1 MNILN
6 TTLAVLALLGP
17 SLAQAEAPQ
26 AESPLA
32 NATETVAE
40 LRDLYDEADDTCRV
54 PGSQEAKTVVA
65 CMSRAIYGQTLNEK
79 GWCWG
84 KDDQPNAEMQWH
96 ECTPTSLR
104 YTPLDLP
111 GL

>member
-1 MNILN
+1 MNILK
-6 TTLAVLALLGP
+6 TTLAVLALLCP
-17 SLAQAEAPQ
+17 NIAQAEATHAQ
-26 AESPLA
+26 SPLA

-40 LRDLYDEADDTCRV
+40 LRDLYDEADDKCRV

-65 CMSRAIYGQTLNEK
+65 CMSRAIYGQALNEK

-84 KDDQPNAEMQWH
+84 REDQPNAEMQWH
-96 ECTPTSLR
+96 ECTPASLR

-111 GL
+111 VL

>member
-1 MNILN
+1 MKILHPI
-6 TTLAVLALLGP
+6 LALLLFGP
-17 SLAQAEAPQ
+17 SVARPESLLAQ
-26 AESPLA
+26 
-32 NATETVAE
+32 ATETVAE
-40 LRDLYDEADDTCRV
+40 LRELYDAANDKCRI

-65 CMSRAIYGQTLNEK
+65 CMSRAIYGQALNEK

-84 KDDQPNAEMQWH
+84 KDDQANAVMQWH
-96 ECTPTSLR
+96 ECTPNSLR